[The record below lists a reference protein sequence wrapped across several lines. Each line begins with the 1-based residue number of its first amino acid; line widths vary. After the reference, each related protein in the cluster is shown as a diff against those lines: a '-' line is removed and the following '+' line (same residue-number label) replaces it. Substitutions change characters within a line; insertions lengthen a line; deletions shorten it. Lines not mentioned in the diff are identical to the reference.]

1 MAATLVVQPLD
12 LIKNRMQL
20 SGEGGKSRDHTSSFG
35 ALKTIMKK
43 EGFKGFYAGMSAN
56 LFRQATYTT
65 FRLGIYDITVDFFN
79 K

>member
-12 LIKNRMQL
+12 LVKNRMQL
-20 SGEGGKSRDHTSSFG
+20 SGEGGKSRDHRSSFG